1 MFNNSPIKQVKQ
13 SIGWLGFSI
22 KAESDLM
29 QWTMGQSISF
39 ILILLIRFVGLCIHF
54 GKLQSQFSSEPI
66 LCIVNTNPIT
76 FNKANVSI
84 QKYYICT
91 GIEVTRYWSSL
102 SSFPTKKIEAPM
114 FKKKIQVKYNKWPCN
129 QRQREHVRSPPKTNR
144 WEHKHL
150 FHFLHPLY
158 LQLHLR
164 KKRQQKRKKSIRLQI
179 LAAEFFW
186 VHD

>member
-1 MFNNSPIKQVKQ
+1 
-13 SIGWLGFSI
+13 
-22 KAESDLM
+22 M

-39 ILILLIRFVGLCIHF
+39 ILILLIRLVGLCIHF

-102 SSFPTKKIEAPM
+102 SSFPTKKLKHPCL
-114 FKKKIQVKYNKWPCN
+114 KKKKFKGNITN
-129 QRQREHVRSPPKTNR
+129 EHVIKDRENM
-144 WEHKHL
+144 
-150 FHFLHPLY
+150 FV
-158 LQLHLR
+158 HLR
-164 KKRQQKRKKSIRLQI
+164 RRIDGNTNISFTSFIPCICSCIFAKSDNRRGKKASDYRYWQLNSFGSMTK
-179 LAAEFFW
+179 
-186 VHD
+186 